1 MPISKIH
8 MRTKSKIFTN
18 LDKLKRGQIIKKM
31 RNLSSIMETKIDLSQ
46 YTYENCIKI
55 IQVHHPYSADE
66 IKVISHFLRRSD
78 LCDHLKKDHQL
89 DQLSFD
95 KLITT
100 LTTFLF
106 MKEFEENQKIIS
118 IDEEADKF
126 YILLDGTVGIY
137 KPIYVQKDMKLKEY
151 LGMMSD
157 VKYVEIDELKYNRI
171 NEKNSNLNLDLDTLF
186 KMSPDAYSMR
196 VKYTF
201 FVEEEQKLGE
211 FGQGFAFGEIAL
223 IKRCTRN
230 ATIKALKPSSLVS
243 IDKSDYNKVK
253 NFYKVNLHDINL
265 KLPYYLKSLEILIQ
279 HYTVPVAITRSL
291 ETAPEMF
298 KPGLRDLIASID
310 AGDSTIEP
318 YMAFARRYPVRD
330 SMRMM
335 RLLYRLS
342 LGSQERK
349 QEQLIVFSRTIS
361 NLQNKS
367 RETKYKERLEK
378 MEKKTM
384 TMLTST
390 GAGVMIILVL
400 AIFQMFVSA

>member
-1 MPISKIH
+1 ME
-8 MRTKSKIFTN
+8 IFIV
-18 LDKLKRGQIIKKM
+18 GVII
-31 RNLSSIMETKIDLSQ
+31 
-46 YTYENCIKI
+46 
-55 IQVHHPYSADE
+55 
-66 IKVISHFLRRSD
+66 
-78 LCDHLKKDHQL
+78 
-89 DQLSFD
+89 
-95 KLITT
+95 
-100 LTTFLF
+100 
-106 MKEFEENQKIIS
+106 
-118 IDEEADKF
+118 
-126 YILLDGTVGIY
+126 ILLFNYLGTFNFNKFVDDN
-137 KPIYVQKDMKLKEY
+137 KVLFSKLKEDDY
-151 LGMMSD
+151 DFLVVSKYGEKVDVNQMYQKRVKTAIITFILGLILAITS
-157 VKYVEIDELKYNRI
+157 IQ
-171 NEKNSNLNLDLDTLF
+171 NLNFAIKLVLVFAASYFMF
-186 KMSPDAYSMR
+186 K
-196 VKYTF
+196 T
-201 FVEEEQKLGE
+201 
-211 FGQGFAFGEIAL
+211 
-223 IKRCTRN
+223 
-230 ATIKALKPSSLVS
+230 
-243 IDKSDYNKVK
+243 DYNNVK
-253 NFYKVNLHDINL
+253 SFYKVHLHEINL

-310 AGDSTIEP
+310 AGDSSIEP

-390 GAGVMIILVL
+390 GAGVMVILVL

>member
-1 MPISKIH
+1 ME
-8 MRTKSKIFTN
+8 IFIV
-18 LDKLKRGQIIKKM
+18 GVII
-31 RNLSSIMETKIDLSQ
+31 
-46 YTYENCIKI
+46 
-55 IQVHHPYSADE
+55 
-66 IKVISHFLRRSD
+66 
-78 LCDHLKKDHQL
+78 
-89 DQLSFD
+89 
-95 KLITT
+95 
-100 LTTFLF
+100 
-106 MKEFEENQKIIS
+106 
-118 IDEEADKF
+118 
-126 YILLDGTVGIY
+126 ILLFNYLGTFNFNKFVDDN
-137 KPIYVQKDMKLKEY
+137 KVLFSKLKEDDY
-151 LGMMSD
+151 DFLLVSRYGEKVD
-157 VKYVEIDELKYNRI
+157 VNQMYQK
-171 NEKNSNLNLDLDTLF
+171 
-186 KMSPDAYSMR
+186 R
-196 VKYTF
+196 VKTAIITF
-201 FVEEEQKLGE
+201 LLGLIFAITSVQSLNFAIKLVLIFV
-211 FGQGFAFGEIAL
+211 
-223 IKRCTRN
+223 
-230 ATIKALKPSSLVS
+230 VS
-243 IDKSDYNKVK
+243 YLMFKSDYNKVK
-253 NFYKVNLHDINL
+253 NFYKVHLHDINL

-335 RLLYRLS
+335 RLLYRLG

-349 QEQLIVFSRTIS
+349 QEQLMAFSKTIS

>member
-1 MPISKIH
+1 ME
-8 MRTKSKIFTN
+8 IFIV
-18 LDKLKRGQIIKKM
+18 GVII
-31 RNLSSIMETKIDLSQ
+31 
-46 YTYENCIKI
+46 
-55 IQVHHPYSADE
+55 
-66 IKVISHFLRRSD
+66 
-78 LCDHLKKDHQL
+78 
-89 DQLSFD
+89 
-95 KLITT
+95 
-100 LTTFLF
+100 
-106 MKEFEENQKIIS
+106 
-118 IDEEADKF
+118 
-126 YILLDGTVGIY
+126 ILLFNYLGTFNFNKFVDDN
-137 KPIYVQKDMKLKEY
+137 KVLFSKLKEDDY
-151 LGMMSD
+151 DFLLVSRYGEKVD
-157 VKYVEIDELKYNRI
+157 VNQMYQK
-171 NEKNSNLNLDLDTLF
+171 
-186 KMSPDAYSMR
+186 R
-196 VKYTF
+196 VKTAIITF
-201 FVEEEQKLGE
+201 LLGLILAITSVQSLNFAIKLVLVFVASYLM
-211 FGQGFAFGEIAL
+211 F
-223 IKRCTRN
+223 
-230 ATIKALKPSSLVS
+230 
-243 IDKSDYNKVK
+243 KSDYNKVK
-253 NFYKVNLHDINL
+253 NFYKVHLHDINL

-342 LGSQERK
+342 LGSQERR

-390 GAGVMIILVL
+390 GAGVMVILVL

>member
-1 MPISKIH
+1 ME
-8 MRTKSKIFTN
+8 IFIV
-18 LDKLKRGQIIKKM
+18 GVII
-31 RNLSSIMETKIDLSQ
+31 
-46 YTYENCIKI
+46 
-55 IQVHHPYSADE
+55 
-66 IKVISHFLRRSD
+66 
-78 LCDHLKKDHQL
+78 
-89 DQLSFD
+89 
-95 KLITT
+95 
-100 LTTFLF
+100 
-106 MKEFEENQKIIS
+106 
-118 IDEEADKF
+118 
-126 YILLDGTVGIY
+126 ILLFNYLGTFNFNKFVDDN
-137 KPIYVQKDMKLKEY
+137 KVLFSKLKEDDY
-151 LGMMSD
+151 DFLLVSRYGEKVD
-157 VKYVEIDELKYNRI
+157 VNQMYQK
-171 NEKNSNLNLDLDTLF
+171 
-186 KMSPDAYSMR
+186 R
-196 VKYTF
+196 VKTAIITF
-201 FVEEEQKLGE
+201 LLGLILAITSVQSLNFAIKLVLVFVASYLM
-211 FGQGFAFGEIAL
+211 F
-223 IKRCTRN
+223 
-230 ATIKALKPSSLVS
+230 
-243 IDKSDYNKVK
+243 KSDYNKVK
-253 NFYKVNLHDINL
+253 NFYKVHLHDINL

-310 AGDSTIEP
+310 VGDSTIEP

-335 RLLYRLS
+335 RLLYRLG

-349 QEQLIVFSRTIS
+349 QEQLMAFSKTIS

>member
-1 MPISKIH
+1 ME
-8 MRTKSKIFTN
+8 IFIV
-18 LDKLKRGQIIKKM
+18 GVII
-31 RNLSSIMETKIDLSQ
+31 
-46 YTYENCIKI
+46 
-55 IQVHHPYSADE
+55 
-66 IKVISHFLRRSD
+66 
-78 LCDHLKKDHQL
+78 
-89 DQLSFD
+89 
-95 KLITT
+95 
-100 LTTFLF
+100 
-106 MKEFEENQKIIS
+106 
-118 IDEEADKF
+118 
-126 YILLDGTVGIY
+126 ILLFNYLGTFNFNKFVDDN
-137 KPIYVQKDMKLKEY
+137 KVLFSKLKEDDY
-151 LGMMSD
+151 DFLLVSRYGEKVD
-157 VKYVEIDELKYNRI
+157 VNQMYQK
-171 NEKNSNLNLDLDTLF
+171 
-186 KMSPDAYSMR
+186 R
-196 VKYTF
+196 VKTAIITF
-201 FVEEEQKLGE
+201 LLGLIFAITSVQSLNFAIKLVLIFV
-211 FGQGFAFGEIAL
+211 
-223 IKRCTRN
+223 
-230 ATIKALKPSSLVS
+230 VS
-243 IDKSDYNKVK
+243 YLMFKSDYNKVK
-253 NFYKVNLHDINL
+253 NFYKVHLHDINL

-335 RLLYRLS
+335 RLLYRLG

>member
-1 MPISKIH
+1 ME
-8 MRTKSKIFTN
+8 IFVVG
-18 LDKLKRGQIIKKM
+18 LII
-31 RNLSSIMETKIDLSQ
+31 I
-46 YTYENCIKI
+46 
-55 IQVHHPYSADE
+55 
-66 IKVISHFLRRSD
+66 
-78 LCDHLKKDHQL
+78 
-89 DQLSFD
+89 
-95 KLITT
+95 
-100 LTTFLF
+100 FLF
-106 MKEFEENQKIIS
+106 NYLGTFNFN
-118 IDEEADKF
+118 KF
-126 YILLDGTVGIY
+126 VDDNKVLFS
-137 KPIYVQKDMKLKEY
+137 KLKEDDY
-151 LGMMSD
+151 DFLLVSRYGEKVD
-157 VKYVEIDELKYNRI
+157 VNQMYQK
-171 NEKNSNLNLDLDTLF
+171 
-186 KMSPDAYSMR
+186 R
-196 VKYTF
+196 VKSAIITF
-201 FVEEEQKLGE
+201 LLGLILAITSVQSLNFAIKLVLIFV
-211 FGQGFAFGEIAL
+211 
-223 IKRCTRN
+223 
-230 ATIKALKPSSLVS
+230 VS
-243 IDKSDYNKVK
+243 YLMFKSDYNKVK
-253 NFYKVNLHDINL
+253 NFYKVHLHDINL

-390 GAGVMIILVL
+390 GAGVMVILVL

>member
-1 MPISKIH
+1 ME
-8 MRTKSKIFTN
+8 IFVVG
-18 LDKLKRGQIIKKM
+18 LII
-31 RNLSSIMETKIDLSQ
+31 I
-46 YTYENCIKI
+46 
-55 IQVHHPYSADE
+55 
-66 IKVISHFLRRSD
+66 
-78 LCDHLKKDHQL
+78 
-89 DQLSFD
+89 
-95 KLITT
+95 
-100 LTTFLF
+100 FLF
-106 MKEFEENQKIIS
+106 NYLGTFNFN
-118 IDEEADKF
+118 KF
-126 YILLDGTVGIY
+126 VDDNKVLFS
-137 KPIYVQKDMKLKEY
+137 KLKEDDY
-151 LGMMSD
+151 DFLLVSRYGEKVD
-157 VKYVEIDELKYNRI
+157 VNQMYQK
-171 NEKNSNLNLDLDTLF
+171 
-186 KMSPDAYSMR
+186 R
-196 VKYTF
+196 VKTAIITF
-201 FVEEEQKLGE
+201 LLGLIFAITSVQSLNFAIKLVLIFV
-211 FGQGFAFGEIAL
+211 
-223 IKRCTRN
+223 
-230 ATIKALKPSSLVS
+230 VS
-243 IDKSDYNKVK
+243 YLMFKSDYNKVK
-253 NFYKVNLHDINL
+253 NFYKVHLHDINL

-390 GAGVMIILVL
+390 GAGVMVILVL

>member
-1 MPISKIH
+1 ME
-8 MRTKSKIFTN
+8 IFIV
-18 LDKLKRGQIIKKM
+18 GVII
-31 RNLSSIMETKIDLSQ
+31 
-46 YTYENCIKI
+46 
-55 IQVHHPYSADE
+55 
-66 IKVISHFLRRSD
+66 
-78 LCDHLKKDHQL
+78 
-89 DQLSFD
+89 
-95 KLITT
+95 
-100 LTTFLF
+100 
-106 MKEFEENQKIIS
+106 
-118 IDEEADKF
+118 
-126 YILLDGTVGIY
+126 ILLFNYLGTFNFNKFVDDN
-137 KPIYVQKDMKLKEY
+137 KVLFSKLKEDDY
-151 LGMMSD
+151 DFLLVSRYGEKVD
-157 VKYVEIDELKYNRI
+157 VNQMYQK
-171 NEKNSNLNLDLDTLF
+171 
-186 KMSPDAYSMR
+186 R
-196 VKYTF
+196 VKTAIITF
-201 FVEEEQKLGE
+201 LLGLIFAITSVQSLNFAIKLVLIFV
-211 FGQGFAFGEIAL
+211 
-223 IKRCTRN
+223 
-230 ATIKALKPSSLVS
+230 VS
-243 IDKSDYNKVK
+243 YLMFKSDYNKVK
-253 NFYKVNLHDINL
+253 NFYKVHLHDINL

-384 TMLTST
+384 TMLTAT